1 MKYFLRSFSYV
12 FHPIFM
18 PLLGT
23 VLYFKITPK
32 FIPESFLYA
41 KLMAI
46 SILTII
52 VPSLFYFM
60 LRNLGRIDSIFVEN
74 IKQRRT
80 PLFFQ
85 VILTGIVLF
94 IVVKGYEFPELYYFF
109 LGILVSAIIAFLAS
123 LLRYKLSLHMV
134 GIAGVLFF
142 IIALS
147 MHYGSN
153 LLMAIGVLFF
163 ITGAIASS
171 RLEQKAHSSSEL
183 FMGMVIGALPQLGLL
198 FFL

>member
-1 MKYFLRSFSYV
+1 
-12 FHPIFM
+12 
-18 PLLGT
+18 
-23 VLYFKITPK
+23 
-32 FIPESFLYA
+32 
-41 KLMAI
+41 MAI